1 MKKTIAGGEMEVR
14 FVRCIFVLA
23 LALVLLFFVG
33 CEIGATKKGIR
44 VMFDGRTDIYRSEV
58 YHAHK
63 VVGKIISRQKGKS
76 SVEMVTIALVPE
88 FKRLMG
94 KNWAFYVSNGR
105 IWAARIGHTGHAL
118 SAEEKLCGFNSKAAL
133 NWFKFKT
140 LLNDRAYKASLRA
153 ERLYRRFS

>member
-1 MKKTIAGGEMEVR
+1 MEVR
-14 FVRCIFVLA
+14 FVRCISILA
-23 LALVLLFFVG
+23 LALVLIFLIG
-33 CEIGATKKGIR
+33 CEIDASKKGIQ
-44 VMFDGRTDIYRSEV
+44 VMFDGRTDIFKNEV
-58 YHAHK
+58 YYANK
-63 VVGKIISRQKGKS
+63 VVGKIISRQRGRS

-118 SAEEKLCGFNSKAAL
+118 SADEKLCGFHSKAAL

-140 LLNDRAYKASLRA
+140 LLNART
-153 ERLYRRFS
+153 